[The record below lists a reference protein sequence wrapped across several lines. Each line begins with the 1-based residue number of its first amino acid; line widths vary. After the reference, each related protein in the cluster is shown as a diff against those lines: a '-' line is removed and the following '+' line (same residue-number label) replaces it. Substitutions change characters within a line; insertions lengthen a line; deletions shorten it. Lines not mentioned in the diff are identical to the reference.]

1 MNPRLKVTIVLVF
14 AMGLLWA
21 TGANAQFLTVLNSNV
36 PAGFGQAGYIQT
48 ATLGSDGGGTLTMNG
63 ITMIVPANS
72 VVQFPANTLQW
83 ADLFDSKVFQKPVY
97 DTTGV
102 PTETNLSIT
111 CTPPATTCTGLALLD
126 NPAQTAGMSPYL
138 PFNANVLGNID
149 TKNVTGLG
157 VNTYIVGLIL
167 PIGQDL
173 GNGGAGVITSID
185 YAKSRFEVGG
195 QLNTSG
201 TGTLIE
207 INDPSGRYGWAH
219 SPDPRWSVDPDN
231 PTITAGNG
239 YPMCIPR
246 VAPPKIDLSCPLFN
260 RPLNPS
266 GAGQDPFL
274 QPGAPLMVVNM
285 PASKKPGTTKPD
297 PWKEAPFMIGDFVAY
312 AGVMYK
318 NDPSAPIDPAKPWN
332 QQTYISA
339 NTVGADKVALY
350 TAPCATGT
358 EQCTGSVGPAYM
370 QLARMVIGTGGAT
383 PGTNVLP
390 NANLGIIGGQIP
402 LLEPKNNIVITGFVT
417 DSTQLVDIMAAD
429 IDPNN
434 GNETD
439 RVLGTVLPEPGIL
452 VGGVGRGNKGR
463 FRFEV
468 GKGSFGNRTRVYL
481 AESHHGLV
489 QVPNQHGTIKPSQGG
504 LKSGQYHAPMFTFF
518 FPDAPPGFPII
529 PQNFDSMP
537 FLTQG
542 EGGNL
547 SNGPL
552 APFPPFCP
560 FSGSPP
566 LPACQP

>member
-1 MNPRLKVTIVLVF
+1 MKAKSTITLLFVL
-14 AMGLLWA
+14 ASTLLWVTA
-21 TGANAQFLTVLNSNV
+21 GNAQFLTVLNSNV

-48 ATLGSDGGGTLTMNG
+48 ATLGSDGGGTLVMNG

-72 VVQFPANTLQW
+72 VVQFPANTLKW
-83 ADLFDSKVFQKPVY
+83 ADLFAPNVNTTPVY
-97 DTTGV
+97 DPGV
-102 PTETNLSIT
+102 PTEPNLSIT
-111 CTPPATTCTGLALLD
+111 CTPPALKCTGLALLD
-126 NPAQTAGMSPYL
+126 NFAQTVGQSPYL

-173 GNGGAGVITSID
+173 GNGGAGVITFID
-185 YAKSRFEVGG
+185 YAKGRFEVGG
-195 QLNTSG
+195 QLNTPG
-201 TGTLIE
+201 TGTVIE
-207 INDPSGRYGWAH
+207 INDPSGRYGFAH
-219 SPDPRWSVDPDN
+219 SPDPRWTVDPDN
-231 PTITAGNG
+231 PSVAAGNG

-246 VAPPKIDLSCPLFN
+246 IAPPKIDLSCPLFN

-274 QPGAPLMVVNM
+274 QPGAPMMVVNM
-285 PASKKPGTTKPD
+285 PASTTPGTTKPD
-297 PWKEAPFMIGDFVAY
+297 PWKQAPFMIGDFVAY

-318 NDPSAPIDPAKPWN
+318 NDPSAPIDPTKPWN

-350 TAPCATGT
+350 TAPCASGT
-358 EQCTGSVGPAYM
+358 ENCTALVGPAYM

-390 NANLGIIGGQIP
+390 NASLGIIGGQIP
-402 LLEPKNNIVITGFVT
+402 LPEPKNNIVIVGFVT
-417 DSTQLVDIMAAD
+417 DSTELVDIFAAD

-439 RVLGTVLPEPGIL
+439 RLLGTVLPEPGIL

-481 AESHHGLV
+481 AQSHHGIV
-489 QVPNQHGTIKPSQGG
+489 QVPNQTHKIHPKEGG
-504 LKSGQYHAPMFTFF
+504 LISGQYHAPMFTFF

-542 EGGNL
+542 EGGNP
-547 SNGPL
+547 SAGPL
-552 APFPPFCP
+552 SPFPPFCP
-560 FSGSPP
+560 LSGG
-566 LPACQP
+566 LPTCQP

>member
-1 MNPRLKVTIVLVF
+1 MDPRLKLTIVLVL

-63 ITMIVPANS
+63 INMIVPANS

-83 ADLFDSKVFQKPVY
+83 ADLFDPKVSKPVY

-102 PTETNLSIT
+102 PIEPNLSIT
-111 CTPPATTCTGLALLD
+111 CTPPALTCTGLALLD
-126 NPAQTAGMSPYL
+126 NPAQTAGLSPYL

-173 GNGGAGVITSID
+173 GNGGAGVITFID
-185 YAKSRFEVGG
+185 YAKGRFEVGG
-195 QLNTSG
+195 QLNTPG
-201 TGTLIE
+201 TGTVIE

-219 SPDPRWSVDPDN
+219 SPDPRWTVDPDN
-231 PTITAGNG
+231 PSVAAGNG

-246 VAPPKIDLSCPLFN
+246 IAPPKIDLSCPLFN

-285 PASKKPGTTKPD
+285 PPSAKPGTTKPD

-318 NDPSAPIDPAKPWN
+318 NDPSAPIDPTKPWN

-350 TAPCATGT
+350 TAPCASGK
-358 EQCTGSVGPAYM
+358 ENCTSSVGPAYM

-390 NANLGIIGGQIP
+390 NANLGITGGQIP
-402 LLEPKNNIVITGFVT
+402 LPEPKNNIVITGFVT
-417 DSTQLVDIMAAD
+417 DSTQLVDIFAAD

-434 GNETD
+434 GNETP
-439 RVLGTVLPEPGIL
+439 RLLGTVLPEPGVV

-481 AESHHGLV
+481 AQSHHGMV
-489 QVPNQHGTIKPSQGG
+489 QVPNQHGTIHPKGG
-504 LKSGQYHAPMFTFF
+504 LISGQYHAPMFTFF

-542 EGGNL
+542 EGGNP
-547 SNGPL
+547 SAGPL
-552 APFPPFCP
+552 SPFPPFCP
-560 FSGSPP
+560 FSGG
-566 LPACQP
+566 LPTCQP

>member
-1 MNPRLKVTIVLVF
+1 MKAKSTITLLFVL
-14 AMGLLWA
+14 ASTLLWVTA
-21 TGANAQFLTVLNSNV
+21 GNAQFLTVLNSNV

-48 ATLGSDGGGTLTMNG
+48 ATLGSDGGGTLVMNG

-72 VVQFPANTLQW
+72 VVQFPANTLKW
-83 ADLFDSKVFQKPVY
+83 ADLFAPNVNTTPVY
-97 DTTGV
+97 DPGV
-102 PTETNLSIT
+102 PTEPNLSIT
-111 CTPPATTCTGLALLD
+111 CTPPALKCTGLALLD
-126 NPAQTAGMSPYL
+126 NFAQTVGQSPYL

-173 GNGGAGVITSID
+173 GNGGAGVITFID
-185 YAKSRFEVGG
+185 YAKGRFEVGG
-195 QLNTSG
+195 QLNTPG
-201 TGTLIE
+201 TGTVIE
-207 INDPSGRYGWAH
+207 INDPSGRYGFAH
-219 SPDPRWSVDPDN
+219 SPDPRWTVDPDN
-231 PTITAGNG
+231 PSVAAGNG

-246 VAPPKIDLSCPLFN
+246 IAPPKIDLSCPLFN

-285 PASKKPGTTKPD
+285 PPSAKPGTTKPD

-318 NDPSAPIDPAKPWN
+318 NDPNSAINPAVPWN

-350 TAPCATGT
+350 TAPCASGK
-358 EQCTGSVGPAYM
+358 ENCTSSVGPAYM

-390 NANLGIIGGQIP
+390 NANLGITGGQIP
-402 LLEPKNNIVITGFVT
+402 LPEPKNNIVITGFVT
-417 DSTQLVDIMAAD
+417 DSTQLVDIFAAD

-434 GNETD
+434 GNETP
-439 RVLGTVLPEPGIL
+439 RLLGTVLPEPGVV

-481 AESHHGLV
+481 AQSHHGMV
-489 QVPNQHGTIKPSQGG
+489 QVPNQHGTIHPKGG
-504 LKSGQYHAPMFTFF
+504 LISGQYHAPMFTFF

-542 EGGNL
+542 EGGNP
-547 SNGPL
+547 SAGPL
-552 APFPPFCP
+552 SPFPPFCP
-560 FSGSPP
+560 VSGSPP
-566 LPACQP
+566 LPTCQP

>member
-1 MNPRLKVTIVLVF
+1 LKLTIVLVL

-21 TGANAQFLTVLNSNV
+21 TGAYAQFLTVLNSNV

-48 ATLGSDGGGTLTMNG
+48 ATLDKTGGGTLVMNG
-63 ITMIVPANS
+63 ITMVVPANS
-72 VVQFPANTLQW
+72 VIQFPANTLQW
-83 ADLFDSKVFQKPVY
+83 ADLFDPKVFQKPVY
-97 DTTGV
+97 DGV
-102 PTETNLSIT
+102 PVEPNLSIT

-126 NPAQTAGMSPYL
+126 NPAQTAGLSPYL

-173 GNGGAGVITSID
+173 GNGGAGVITFID

-195 QLNTSG
+195 QLNTPG

-207 INDPSGRYGWAH
+207 INDPSGRYGFAH

-318 NDPSAPIDPAKPWN
+318 NDPSAPIDPTKPWN

-429 IDPNN
+429 IDPNT
-434 GNETD
+434 GLETD

-481 AESHHGLV
+481 AQSHHGMV
-489 QVPNQHGTIKPSQGG
+489 QVANQHGKIHPKGG
-504 LKSGQYHAPMFTFF
+504 LISGQYHAPMFTFF

-542 EGGNL
+542 EGGNP

>member
-1 MNPRLKVTIVLVF
+1 
-14 AMGLLWA
+14 
-21 TGANAQFLTVLNSNV
+21 
-36 PAGFGQAGYIQT
+36 
-48 ATLGSDGGGTLTMNG
+48 
-63 ITMIVPANS
+63 
-72 VVQFPANTLQW
+72 
-83 ADLFDSKVFQKPVY
+83 
-97 DTTGV
+97 
-102 PTETNLSIT
+102 
-111 CTPPATTCTGLALLD
+111 
-126 NPAQTAGMSPYL
+126 
-138 PFNANVLGNID
+138 
-149 TKNVTGLG
+149 LG

-173 GNGGAGVITSID
+173 GNGGAGVITFID
-185 YAKSRFEVGG
+185 YAKGRFEVGG
-195 QLNTSG
+195 QLNTPG
-201 TGTLIE
+201 TGTVIE
-207 INDPSGRYGWAH
+207 INDPSGRYGFAH
-219 SPDPRWSVDPDN
+219 SPDPRWTVDPDN
-231 PTITAGNG
+231 PSVAAGNG

-246 VAPPKIDLSCPLFN
+246 IAPPKIDLSCPLFN

-285 PASKKPGTTKPD
+285 PPSAKPGTTKPD

-318 NDPSAPIDPAKPWN
+318 NDPSAPIDPTKPWN

-350 TAPCATGT
+350 TAPCASGK
-358 EQCTGSVGPAYM
+358 ENCTSSVGPAYM

-390 NANLGIIGGQIP
+390 NANLGITGGQIP
-402 LLEPKNNIVITGFVT
+402 LPEPKNNIVITGFVT
-417 DSTQLVDIMAAD
+417 DSTQLVDIFAAD

-434 GNETD
+434 GNETP
-439 RVLGTVLPEPGIL
+439 RLLGTVLPEPGVV

-481 AESHHGLV
+481 AQSHHGMV
-489 QVPNQHGTIKPSQGG
+489 QVPNQHGTIHPKGG
-504 LKSGQYHAPMFTFF
+504 LISGQYHAPMFTFF

-542 EGGNL
+542 EGGNP
-547 SNGPL
+547 SAGPL
-552 APFPPFCP
+552 SPFPPFCP
-560 FSGSPP
+560 VSGSPP
-566 LPACQP
+566 LPTCQP

>member
-1 MNPRLKVTIVLVF
+1 MNPRLKLTIVLVF

-83 ADLFDSKVFQKPVY
+83 ADLFDPAVSKPVY

-102 PTETNLSIT
+102 PIEPNLSIT
-111 CTPPATTCTGLALLD
+111 CTPPALTCTGLALLD
-126 NPAQTAGMSPYL
+126 NPAQTAGLSPYL

-157 VNTYIVGLIL
+157 VDTYIVGLIM
-167 PIGQDL
+167 PIDQDL
-173 GNGGAGVITSID
+173 GNGGAGVITFID
-185 YAKSRFEVGG
+185 YAKGRFEVGG
-195 QLNTSG
+195 QLNTPG
-201 TGTLIE
+201 TGTVIE

-219 SPDPRWSVDPDN
+219 SPDPRWTADPDS
-231 PTITAGNG
+231 PSVAAGNG

-246 VAPPKIDLSCPLFN
+246 FAPPKIDFSCPLFN

-285 PASKKPGTTKPD
+285 PASAKPATTKPD
-297 PWKEAPFMIGDFVAY
+297 PWKQAPFMIGDFVAY

-318 NDPSAPIDPAKPWN
+318 NDPSAHINPTKPWN

-358 EQCTGSVGPAYM
+358 EQCTGSVGPAYL

-402 LLEPKNNIVITGFVT
+402 LPEPKNNIVIVGFVT
-417 DSTQLVDIMAAD
+417 DSTQLVDVFAAD

-434 GNETD
+434 GKETD
-439 RVLGTVLPEPGIL
+439 RLLGTVLPEPGVV
-452 VGGVGRGNKGR
+452 VGGAGRGNKGR

-468 GKGSFGNRTRVYL
+468 GKGSFGNRTRLYR
-481 AESHHGLV
+481 AESHHGMV
-489 QVPNQHGTIKPSQGG
+489 QVPNQNRKIHPTEGG
-504 LKSGQYHAPMFTFF
+504 LISGQYRAPMFTFF
-518 FPDAPPGFPII
+518 FADAPPGFPII

-542 EGGNL
+542 EGGNP
-547 SNGPL
+547 SAGPL
-552 APFPPFCP
+552 SPFPPFCP
-560 FSGSPP
+560 FSGG